1 MDPNIVKFL
10 EEDEDETMH
19 SGADVEAFTA
29 ELNRDIEGNASTSQ
43 QQPSDS
49 DNGAISHGGSETA
62 SHFLPQWQTSTQ
74 DGIVNSQTGQDIEAM
89 EEKEQLPS
97 QSSQQQHIFEPENR
111 KEDAFPH
118 NPSTEA
124 SSQRQ
129 DDGKNVPAS
138 NPMAAQTSR
147 EQPIHIHD
155 VDSESNLERES
166 QMEKLQNISNHS
178 VMGMGSNDQR
188 PLLMES
194 KDQQTVGTVISSQQ
208 AMTSGLNNQQS
219 MAGGS
224 QKQQGSSLKL
234 NRQVPFGML
243 LPIIQPQLDK
253 DRAMQLHTL
262 YFKLKKNEISKDG
275 FIRHMRS
282 IVGDQMLKMA
292 DVKNTQIASNQF
304 QSQPQT
310 SARQMQL
317 PSNVSSSTSNV
328 NTREETQTDSPGL
341 QASHMPTPS
350 PSSLTHDRKHSSFPG
365 QGLNKQPHN
374 MHLSQ
379 ASFPT
384 YGSTANSYPPFTTPN
399 TAPHMRQGSTHQNI
413 PMNHLGHTAAPTGM
427 LHPSNFDR
435 AHPLGEAKKMQQGG
449 LSHVQQKTGVSP
461 STTHVKQENLDQPV
475 EQHNALQGSTSLSR
489 GPLKQGGAA
498 SGNLKNEPFEMQ
510 SSRMGFAPSTN
521 VVSMN
526 SVSSSNPSPMDIQL
540 YFILLPLPFGL
551 CQSQPR
557 SITPSMG
564 IGNNS
569 KAAPKKPLA
578 GQKKQMEPPGSSPPS
593 SKKQK
598 VSGGFLDQSIE
609 HLNDVTAVSGV
620 NLREEEEQLFSGA
633 KEDSRVSEA
642 SRRVVQEEEERLILN
657 KIPLQ
662 KKVVEIMA
670 KCGLKNMTNDVERC
684 LSLCVEERMRGLI
697 SNLIRLS
704 KQRVDFEKPRHK
716 IIVTSDVRRQI
727 LTINHKARKEW
738 DKKQAET
745 EKSQKPNET
754 ENASGVDGDKDKD
767 ETRGKSAKANKEEDD
782 KMRTTA
788 ANVAVRA
795 ATGVDDMLS
804 RWQLMI
810 EAKQK
815 QGGSDSLSGPQ
826 PVKEVAA
833 RKSSATSLKKTREN
847 QEADRRDPSAAT
859 PASVRKMGRNQV
871 VIPRVVRSISVKDV
885 IAILEREPQM
895 SRSTLLYRLYNKVT
909 ADAVVE

>member
-1 MDPNIVKFL
+1 MKFL

-49 DNGAISHGGSETA
+49 DNAAMSHGGSETA

-74 DGIVNSQTGQDIEAM
+74 DGIVNSQTGQGIAAT

-118 NPSTEA
+118 NPSTDA

-138 NPMAAQTSR
+138 NTMTAQTSR

-155 VDSESNLERES
+155 LDSESNLERES
-166 QMEKLQNISNHS
+166 QMEKLQNVSNHS
-178 VMGMGSNDQR
+178 VMGMSSNDQR
-188 PLLMES
+188 PVLMES
-194 KDQQTVGTVISSQQ
+194 KDQHSVGTVMSGQQ

-219 MAGGS
+219 MASGS

-292 DVKNTQIASNQF
+292 VFKLQTQDVKNTQIAANQF

-328 NTREETQTDSPGL
+328 NTREEMQTDSPGL

-374 MHLSQ
+374 MHISH

-384 YGSTANSYPPFTTPN
+384 YGSTANSYPPFTN
-399 TAPHMRQGSTHQNI
+399 AAPQMRQGSTHQNI
-413 PMNHLGHTAAPTGM
+413 PMNHLGHTAAPPGM

-449 LSHVQQKTGVSP
+449 LTHVQQKTGVSP
-461 STTHVKQENLDQPV
+461 STAHVKQENLDQPV
-475 EQHNALQGSTSLSR
+475 EQHNALQGSSSLSR
-489 GPLKQGGAA
+489 GPIKQVGAA
-498 SGNLKNEPFEMQ
+498 SGNLNNEPFEMQ

-526 SVSSSNPSPMDIQL
+526 SVSSSNPSPMEPNI
-540 YFILLPLPFGL
+540 
-551 CQSQPR
+551 QSQPR

-578 GQKKQMEPPGSSPPS
+578 GQKKQMEPPGSSPP

-642 SRRVVQEEEERLILN
+642 SRKVVQEEEERLILN

-782 KMRTTA
+782 KMRATA

-795 ATGVDDMLS
+795 ATGVGDMLS

-815 QGGSDSLSGPQ
+815 QGGSDTLSGSQ
-826 PVKEVAA
+826 PGKDMVAA

-909 ADAVVE
+909 ADVVVE